1 MATMARKRKA
11 EDGAPAWV
19 VTYGDMMS
27 LLLTFFI
34 ILVSMSELKADHKFQ
49 RVMESLRQALDT
61 RVASAVSRPNNRPS
75 HRSLSD

>member
-1 MATMARKRKA
+1 MARKPKKP

-34 ILVSMSELKADHKFQ
+34 ILVSMSELKQDHKFQ
-49 RVMESLRQALDT
+49 RVMKSVRQAFGACSPCP
-61 RVASAVSRPNNRPS
+61 RR
-75 HRSLSD
+75 